1 MLEGTV
7 VTVGGPSVRSSI
19 LTIVTATPAHPIP
32 VTRPTRTRTR
42 RAVTLSLAKAVIS
55 SLPNELRAR
64 GTQCAC
70 TLQRALRM
78 PIDTSTKSRKVLKWC
93 LACLDKFV
101 NPFDSPCLPLAS
113 WLELPAQCK
122 ARNVVGGAEGERLDS
137 ERWRVPGALARKHA
151 GVD

>member
-1 MLEGTV
+1 
-7 VTVGGPSVRSSI
+7 
-19 LTIVTATPAHPIP
+19 
-32 VTRPTRTRTR
+32 
-42 RAVTLSLAKAVIS
+42 
-55 SLPNELRAR
+55 
-64 GTQCAC
+64 
-70 TLQRALRM
+70 M
-78 PIDTSTKSRKVLKWC
+78 PIDTSTKNRKVLKWC

-151 GVD
+151 GVDDEQVRNVVGAAIGGHHRARGSVLMRHVPPTWDAAGAS